1 MSNTIFH
8 IDKRVFRVV
17 VLGVSTGGVQALKQI
32 LGALPAGFPLPILI
46 VQHISPEAGNGLARL
61 LDELCAIRVKEAD
74 EEEPMEPGCVYLAPP
89 NYHLLLE
96 KDAVLSLSS
105 EPPVNFA
112 RPSVDVLFESAAA
125 AFGGGVIGI
134 VLTGAGY
141 DGGRGLRR
149 IQEEGGLT
157 IIQDPAEAEAPS
169 MPEHALGLV
178 AADHV
183 ISLELLPALLQL
195 LAGRHSEQGEPS

>member
-1 MSNTIFH
+1 MSNATCNP
-8 IDKRVFRVV
+8 DKRVFRVV
-17 VLGVSTGGVQALKQI
+17 VLGVSTGGVQALKRL
-32 LGALPAGFPLPILI
+32 LGAFPADFPLPILI

-74 EEEPMEPGCVYLAPP
+74 EEETMEPGCVYLAPP

-112 RPSVDVLFESAAA
+112 RPSADVLFESAAA
-125 AFGGGVIGI
+125 AFGRGVIGI

-157 IIQDPAEAEAPS
+157 VIQDPVEAEAPS
-169 MPEHALGLV
+169 MPEHALRLV